1 MQKDIFRFFSVL
13 IVLIV
18 LIVSM
23 TCLYGTTALG
33 ADKTLVLYLT
43 FDEGSGKKQLIS
55 PNISMMLS

>member
-1 MQKDIFRFFSVL
+1 MQKDIFRFFS
-13 IVLIV
+13 V